1 MKFQPAPTPFTRDD
15 SVSRGVTSYALKTNP
30 QYVQIYRN
38 VWIDSTD
45 VGEVPTPIWA
55 GTNWTREATRLSGL
69 QLLRPDVVGSLWTAA
84 RLFGLPVPRRI
95 TDSDLHVA
103 GRESSSKINRPGVTL
118 HRHRQI
124 DAVDYFAI
132 PLISV
137 PQLMVEMAPMLYL
150 SELVQMG
157 DAAISKR
164 FTGPTTSVELM
175 RSELGARKRVR
186 SRKKLQQ
193 AISLVRYSVDSP
205 METWLR
211 VWIVNQGL
219 PEPQVHPVIT
229 CGLKNVVLHPDLG
242 YPDLKLAIEYEGDHH
257 RTSPGQFAADIER
270 RQLLEAEGWTVLR
283 VSKRTDMDT
292 FGKLLAAYLPK
303 PRRGSR

>member
-1 MKFQPAPTPFTRDD
+1 MKFQPVPTPFTRDE
-15 SVSRGVTSYALKTNP
+15 SASRGVTSYALKTNP

-45 VGEVPTPIWA
+45 VGEVPTPFWA
-55 GTNWTREATRLSGL
+55 GTNWVREATRLSGL

-103 GRESSSKINRPGVTL
+103 GRESSRKINRPGVTL
-118 HRHRQI
+118 HRHRQL
-124 DAVDYFAI
+124 DSVDYFAI

-137 PQLMVEMAPMLYL
+137 PQLMVEMAPLLYL

-164 FTGPTTSVELM
+164 FTGPKTSVDLM
-175 RSELGARKRVR
+175 RAELVARKRVR

-211 VWIVNQGL
+211 VWIVHQGF
-219 PEPQVHPVIT
+219 PEPQVHPAIT

-257 RTSPGQFAADIER
+257 RTSPGQFATDIER

-283 VSKRTDMDT
+283 VSKRTDMAT
-292 FGKLLAAYLPK
+292 FGKLLAAYFPNA
-303 PRRGSR
+303 RRGPR